1 MVIDAIMMLQDKI
14 ANDHH
19 PILPS
24 EQPPPERT

>member
-1 MVIDAIMMLQDKI
+1 MMLQDRI